1 MIQYKNANGDNAIN
15 PRYVEAIGPVKLYVD
30 PASVEVSYHFPV
42 SVAGA
47 VHFIHS
53 PTRAEAIAER
63 SRVVAEVDRTNK
75 VVKG

>member
-15 PRYVEAIGPVKLYVD
+15 PRYVEAIGPVQLSD

-53 PTRAEAIAER
+53 PTKAEAIAER